1 MLDAFT
7 SKTNDN
13 STKVW
18 NYTDAFNTTTSWS
31 QGISNVGNTDVQV
44 NPEGGSLKQLIPVL
58 VIGLVVVGII
68 AVGGGRK

>member
-7 SKTNDN
+7 RKNTDN

-18 NYTDAFNTTTSWS
+18 NYTDAFNTTNSWS

-44 NPEGGSLKQLIPVL
+44 NPEGGPLKQLIPVL
-58 VIGLVVVGII
+58 VIGLVLVGII
-68 AVGGGRK
+68 AVGGRK

>member
-7 SKTNDN
+7 RRSSDT

-31 QGISNVGNTDVQV
+31 QGISNVGNTEVQV
-44 NPEGGSLKQLIPVL
+44 NPDGGPLKQLVPVL
-58 VIGLVVVGII
+58 LIGLVVVGFI
-68 AVGGGRK
+68 AVGGSRK